1 MILFYNYLII
11 MDKIIKIQK
20 WFRGCIVRLKILP
33 LHQPKRKMRQDYLF
47 LYKDLVY
54 IKYINLL

>member
-1 MILFYNYLII
+1 MNNISSSVVLYTTKESIYNNINII
-11 MDKIIKIQK
+11 YI
-20 WFRGCIVRLKILP
+20 